1 MIRYAKIED
10 AKFIQELST
19 LNLETS
25 LSMDTLKE
33 YILTKETY
41 HVFVS
46 ESDSLTGYLILWI
59 SDTYAEVIDIV
70 VKEKYRR
77 KGYAKEM
84 LKFAY
89 QLLKEN
95 NVKSLSLEVSVDNI
109 KAINLYENEGF
120 IIVKAIKN
128 YYKSSDA
135 FIYSLGI
142 FKWCWSYCH
151 RLYF

>member
-59 SDTYAEVIDIV
+59 SDIYAEVIDIV

-135 FIYSLGI
+135 FIYRKEL
-142 FKWCWSYCH
+142 
-151 RLYF
+151 